1 MPLTG
6 SCHCGA
12 VRIEVPGAPEWVASC
27 NCSICRKLGSLVA
40 YFPDDGSV
48 RVEGETVPY
57 IWGDRM
63 IALHHCPV
71 CACFTDW
78 RSTGE
83 SYGRVGVNA
92 RLLDGFEMR
101 DGRYLLNGAELE
113 VRYMDN
119 AGISGI
125 QVAGRGLP

>member
-1 MPLTG
+1 MRTG

-12 VRIEVPGAPEWVASC
+12 VTIEVPSAPDWVASC
-27 NCSICRKLGSLVA
+27 NCSSCRKLGSLVA
-40 YFPDDGSV
+40 YYPDDGGV
-48 RVEGETVPY
+48 TVETVPY

-71 CACFTDW
+71 CACFTNW

-83 SYGRVGVNA
+83 SYGRVGVSA
-92 RLLDGFEMR
+92 RLLDAFEMSE
-101 DGRYLLNGAELE
+101 GRYLLNGRELE

-119 AGISGI
+119 AD
-125 QVAGRGLP
+125 